1 MWNAIVNVMT
11 KMFDA
16 LHNMIIALGVPE
28 HAEGISYV
36 LAIVLFTA
44 IIRLLILPLNI
55 KATKSNAKMQEI
67 QPEMQK
73 LQKKYANDPQKL
85 QLETSKLMKENNVS
99 MFGGCLPTLLPLPIL
114 FALYGVFRTITATPG
129 ADTSFLFIPD
139 IFAYPKGIGFVSII
153 LAILAALSTYIP
165 SLLLSKSMPQQEGGM
180 NMSTMNIVMSGMM
193 GFMSLQ
199 FQTILI
205 IYWITGGII
214 QLIQTYFLNY
224 LPAVK
229 KKKIEEEKAAQSK
242 IEKAKKS
249 TPKTKKR

>member
-1 MWNAIVNVMT
+1 MWNAIVDVMT
-11 KMFDA
+11 KMFNA

-36 LAIVLFTA
+36 LAIVLFTV

-114 FALYGVFRTITATPG
+114 FALYGVFRNISATPG

-139 IFAYPKGIGFVSII
+139 IFGIGGISFVSII
-153 LAILAALSTYIP
+153 LAILSALSTYIP

-180 NMSTMNIVMSGMM
+180 NMSTMNIVMSAMM
-193 GFMSLQ
+193 GFMALQ
-199 FQTILI
+199 FQPILV
-205 IYWITGGII
+205 IYWITGGLI

-224 LPAVK
+224 RPAMMK
-229 KKKIEEEKAAQSK
+229 KKVEEEKMAQAK
-242 IEKAKKS
+242 IQKAKKS

>member
-1 MWNAIVNVMT
+1 MWDAIVNAMVN
-11 KMFDA
+11 MFNG
-16 LHNMIIALGVPE
+16 LHNFIVSLGVP
-28 HAEGISYV
+28 AEREGLSYI
-36 LAIVLFTA
+36 LAILIFTV

-55 KATKSNAKMQEI
+55 KSTRSNARMQEI
-67 QPEMQK
+67 QPEMKK
-73 LQKKYANDPQKL
+73 LQAKYKNDPQKL

-114 FALYGVFRTITATPG
+114 FALYGVFRTISATPG

-139 IFAYPKGIGFVSII
+139 IFAYQKGIGFVSII

-193 GFMSLQ
+193 GFMSLK
-199 FQTILI
+199 FQPILI
-205 IYWITGGII
+205 IYWITGGVI

-224 LPAVK
+224 LPAIK
-229 KKKIEEEKAAQSK
+229 KKKIEEEKQAQAK

>member
-114 FALYGVFRTITATPG
+114 FALYGVFRNITATPG

-139 IFAYPKGIGFVSII
+139 IFDIPGGFISII
-153 LAILAALSTYIP
+153 LAILSALSTYIP

-199 FQTILI
+199 FQPILI

-224 LPAVK
+224 RPAMK
-229 KKKIEEEKAAQSK
+229 KKKVEEEKAAQAK
-242 IEKAKKS
+242 IQKAKKS